1 MVILVFLVDTS
12 ASMNQKT
19 CLGTTYL
26 DLAKG
31 AVESFLKIRAR
42 DINASRGDRYM
53 LVTFDEHNKSVK
65 VGWRENLAQFL
76 KELKNLEAYGLTDLG
91 GALKQAFDLLNMTR
105 LQSGIDNYG
114 LGRNP
119 YYLEPALVMLF
130 SDGCDLINVNGITG
144 EIIVPSNNQLPGAEL
159 TKEIYRWDQ
168 RLFALNLKIP
178 GFAASVNEKLSTLQ
192 AEDMALSNLCEDT
205 GGKLYSIGSY
215 KTLLQS
221 LESIAQKIAVP
232 GVIINFEKHGP
243 DPEPILKDGS
253 KTPKTEEESVSPALD
268 NNGILPISFNSTV
281 PLMNGFLSH
290 SNRLLN
296 ENIMNGNLNNSFLP
310 TDSNGNIA
318 LGGLLL
324 PPPILHPGMIPPPPL
339 PVGMLSKGLHPPPMS
354 SILQSMSFP
363 SHINIPVKNVIPTR
377 IMNGK
382 IEAESAKVIPK
393 TDAQNTSVSVIP
405 ENPIRGDEHPDLH
418 SDMVSPVSVLSP
430 STAWTKQRRM
440 IFVRTNIKGTVGH
453 WPIPESYWPDSSMI
467 ALPPRDSHPV
477 IKFQCK
483 PCEAMII
490 DNLPFD
496 KYELEPSPLT
506 QYILERKQ
514 PNIAWQVF
522 VSGSSCDSE
531 IGYPFGYL
539 KAATNLLCV
548 NLFVL
553 PYNYPVVM
561 PLIDELI
568 KVHKCK
574 PSPKWQ
580 QSFEQYLRKMPSYY
594 IVSLQNAFK
603 RMGVTNNLIP
613 DHFDG
618 SLNYNILSYMKRIKH
633 LGKNEA
639 ERLINIH
646 SQQSTV
652 DPIKITLPYAPQLT
666 DGKQKDFKAFL
677 LKENVA
683 INRMKPEPID
693 DKTKMTTEEAQ
704 FFMSRNLPALVDR
717 FQVQSYKNPFD
728 IHRGDIID
736 HVNRMRANFFQMPN
750 ILSSRMHDEELKH
763 CISISM
769 MGNYKEPEL
778 QQVKP
783 LREVDSSQIRLHTF
797 GNPFKLKEQD
807 QQFIVD
813 EADESA
819 FNQNPRKRLNEPL
832 ALKVKR
838 KRNDSAPSRRPVG
851 RPNTPPPKLISFSK
865 LEPVKNII
873 NQVIDQKCLKSEDTY
888 VKNNSKDSKVVNKK
902 DDKKLT
908 SISVN
913 DQLRKLQ
920 KMHRKRKVNNLN
932 NDEKLDAESTLV
944 SSSTNVPIFSLEVPK
959 ESLIANDVNNLS
971 NHSLKQARLE
981 LQKKYPV
988 KIRLEV
994 WKALRE
1000 RKDFQFI
1007 LNLLESLNVSSN
1019 AKFLFINELIDESN
1033 RFQLHSLVKKLETL
1047 LQNLVISEK
1056 S

>member
-243 DPEPILKDGS
+243 DPEPILKD
-253 KTPKTEEESVSPALD
+253 
-268 NNGILPISFNSTV
+268 
-281 PLMNGFLSH
+281 
-290 SNRLLN
+290 
-296 ENIMNGNLNNSFLP
+296 
-310 TDSNGNIA
+310 
-318 LGGLLL
+318 
-324 PPPILHPGMIPPPPL
+324 
-339 PVGMLSKGLHPPPMS
+339 
-354 SILQSMSFP
+354 
-363 SHINIPVKNVIPTR
+363 
-377 IMNGK
+377 
-382 IEAESAKVIPK
+382 
-393 TDAQNTSVSVIP
+393 
-405 ENPIRGDEHPDLH
+405 
-418 SDMVSPVSVLSP
+418 VLSP
-430 STAWTKQRRM
+430 SMAWTKQRRM

-646 SQQSTV
+646 SQQSTA

-683 INRMKPEPID
+683 INRIKPEPID

-704 FFMSRNLPALVDR
+704 VFMSRNLPALVER

-819 FNQNPRKRLNEPL
+819 FNQNPRKRFNEPL

-873 NQVIDQKCLKSEDTY
+873 NQVIDQKCLKPEDTY

-908 SISVN
+908 SIN
-913 DQLRKLQ
+913 T
-920 KMHRKRKVNNLN
+920 
-932 NDEKLDAESTLV
+932 ESTLV

-959 ESLIANDVNNLS
+959 ESLISNDVNNLS

-1007 LNLLESLNVSSN
+1007 LNLLESLNVSTN